1 MAEIRVEKKKT
12 TNIWPW
18 IIGLVL
24 VVLVLWGVM
33 AMTDR
38 NRNDNGADTRTS
50 ALQPVPVVLTLAA

>member
-38 NRNDNGADTRTS
+38 NRNDNGSDTRTS
-50 ALQPVPVVLTLAA
+50 ALQPAPVVLTLAA